1 VPINDIVPLM
11 ASSLTGVLNVVGQ
24 LDRLVDKGT
33 KSLGQAVTRAA
44 ALTATDAKANASGRP
59 GPRAP
64 TGAFRGSITHVA
76 ATSSGTSTVAFV
88 GSNAPQARRL
98 EFGFMGM
105 TDSAGRTFQQPP
117 YPWLAPTIPNAA
129 QHLRN
134 EVGAALR

>member
-1 VPINDIVPLM
+1 M
-11 ASSLTGVLNVVGQ
+11 ASSLTGVLTVIAQ
-24 LDRLVDKGT
+24 LDRLATKGQGD
-33 KSLGQAVTRAA
+33 LARAVTRAA

-59 GPRAP
+59 GPRAI

-76 ATSSGTSTVAFV
+76 AAESGTSIVAYV

-105 TDSAGRTFQQPP
+105 TDSLGRRFNQPP
-117 YPWLAPTIPNAA
+117 YPWLAPTIPKAA

-134 EVGAALR
+134 EVGRAVR